1 METANRNAIEMN
13 VNALNTKPNER
24 QASIHPMAVVHP
36 RAVVGK
42 NVCVGPF
49 CVVDEH
55 VKLGNG
61 CQLHNNV
68 TITGYTSV
76 GEDTTFFPGCI
87 IGAVPQDLKYR
98 GGPTTL
104 EIGERNIF
112 REYITAHPGT
122 EVGGGVTRIGDNN
135 LFMGAI
141 HIGHDVIIGSNCIL
155 ANEVLLAGHVVIE
168 DNVTIGGHTGVH
180 HFTSIGKHAMVG
192 GMTKVTSDVPPFLTV
207 ASTRSTRQE
216 VRAVNGVGL
225 KRSNFTEAE
234 ILRLK
239 QAYMRMFSRRARS
252 SGIPITDTIQDILA
266 KTDDE
271 NVTYLCKFLL
281 RSFECGRRGRYLESL
296 RNNESLNPPKR
307 TTKA

>member
-1 METANRNAIEMN
+1 MEAINRSAIEMN
-13 VNALNTKPNER
+13 ANALNTKPNEHK
-24 QASIHPMAVVHP
+24 SNIHPMAVVHP
-36 RAVVGK
+36 GATVGT
-42 NVCVGPF
+42 NVHVGPF

-55 VKLGNG
+55 VQLGDG
-61 CQLHNNV
+61 CHLHNNV
-68 TITGYTSV
+68 TITGHTSV
-76 GEDTTFFPGCI
+76 GEGTSFFPGCI
-87 IGAVPQDLKYR
+87 IGAAPQDLKYR

-104 EIGERNIF
+104 EIGKRNIF
-112 REYITAHPGT
+112 REYVTAHPGT

-141 HIGHDVIIGSNCIL
+141 HIGHDVIIGNNCIL

-225 KRSNFTEAE
+225 KRSNFSEAE

-252 SGIPITDTIQDILA
+252 SGVPITDTIQDILA
-266 KTDDE
+266 KTDDD
-271 NVTYLCKFLL
+271 NVKYLCSFLL

-296 RNNESLNPPKR
+296 RNNESKNPPAR
-307 TTKA
+307 TKKA

>member
-1 METANRNAIEMN
+1 MN
-13 VNALNTKPNER
+13 VNAANETLM
-24 QASIHPMAVVHP
+24 QQQTNIHPMAVVHP
-36 RAVVGK
+36 SATLGK
-42 NVCVGPF
+42 DVRVGPF

-55 VKLGNG
+55 VKLGDG
-61 CQLHNNV
+61 CHLHNNV
-68 TITGYTSV
+68 TITGHTTV
-76 GEDTTFFPGCI
+76 GEGTQFFPGCI
-87 IGAVPQDLKYR
+87 IGAAPQDLKYR

-104 EIGERNIF
+104 EIGKHNVF
-112 REYITAHPGT
+112 REYVTAHPGT
-122 EVGGGVTRIGDNN
+122 EVGGGVTRIGDRN

-168 DNVTIGGHTGVH
+168 DCVTIGGHTGVH
-180 HFTSIGKHAMVG
+180 HFTSIGKYAMVG

-225 KRSNFTEAE
+225 KRNKFTEAE

-252 SGIPITDTIQDILA
+252 SGVPITDTIQNILA
-266 KTDDE
+266 ETNDE
-271 NVTYLCKFLL
+271 NVKYLCNFLL

-296 RNNESLNPPKR
+296 RNSESLNPPPR
-307 TTKA
+307 NTKA